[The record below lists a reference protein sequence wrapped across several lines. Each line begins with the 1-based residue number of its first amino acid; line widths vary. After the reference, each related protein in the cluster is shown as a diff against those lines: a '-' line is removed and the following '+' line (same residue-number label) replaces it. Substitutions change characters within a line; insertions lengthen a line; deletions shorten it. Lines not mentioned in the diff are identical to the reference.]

1 MVQIGTHAVPA
12 NGHPRQPQ
20 VVAVALRVSP
30 APIQRRSP
38 TLVPSIQ
45 INTRLVDQLHVPQ
58 SEQINT
64 PTTQLWLLPHAQ
76 LRAMDTVLAPRVL
89 LA

>member
-1 MVQIGTHAVPA
+1 MVQIGMHAVPA
-12 NGHPRQPQ
+12 NGHPREPR
-20 VVAVALRVSP
+20 VVAVALQVSP
-30 APIQRRSP
+30 APLHRRSP
-38 TLVPSIQ
+38 TLVSSSQ
-45 INTRLVDQLHVPQ
+45 ISTRLVDQLHVPQ

-64 PTTQLWLLPHAQ
+64 PTTQLWLLSHAQ